1 MSDMNSTLETIK
13 ITNKLE
19 HDMRTFLSHFS
30 DFINNIN
37 DDWVLKKN
45 NELIANRAKI
55 SSLPVSEKMTA
66 QKGKN
71 KSWVSFLSKVFRA
84 LSIRTLS
91 GFKCCS
97 ISLTLAPAAQPHLP
111 HTEVPLS
118 FELSQAMHLHLYPT
132 TSEFLLAANFELRGS
147 NAAR

>member
-1 MSDMNSTLETIK
+1 MNSTLEAIK

-45 NELIANRAKI
+45 NELRANRAKI
-55 SSLPVSEKMTA
+55 SSLLVSEKMTA

-71 KSWVSFLSKVFRA
+71 KS
-84 LSIRTLS
+84 
-91 GFKCCS
+91 
-97 ISLTLAPAAQPHLP
+97 
-111 HTEVPLS
+111 
-118 FELSQAMHLHLYPT
+118 
-132 TSEFLLAANFELRGS
+132 
-147 NAAR
+147 

>member
-1 MSDMNSTLETIK
+1 MNSTLEAIK

-30 DFINNIN
+30 DFINDIN
-37 DDWVLKKN
+37 DDWVLKKK
-45 NELIANRAKI
+45 NELKTNTARI

-71 KSWVSFLSKVFRA
+71 KSWVSFLSNAFRA

-97 ISLTLAPAAQPHLP
+97 ISSTLAPAVQPHLSQ
-111 HTEVPLS
+111 TEVSLS
-118 FELSQAMHLHLYPT
+118 FELSQAAHLHLYPT
-132 TSEFLLAANFELRGS
+132 KYEFLLAANAKLWG
-147 NAAR
+147 AGTGL